1 MRAIIYRGIT
11 NVVNSKPDFVTS
23 PHTLIKPIK

>member
-1 MRAIIYRGIT
+1 MRPIIYRGTT
-11 NVVNSKPDFVTS
+11 NIVNSKPDFVAS